1 MNTIIYT
8 DLGRYTIIL
17 YIQHGDL
24 FLFYLGELE
33 PELVTGGCYQLMIV
47 ANVLFWSR
55 ESILAL
61 LGSLSIDHLRGDPIP
76 TPLFTMIVASPQL
89 IWWVCS
95 FVGFARVPA

>member
-33 PELVTGGCYQLMIV
+33 PELVTGGGV
-47 ANVLFWSR
+47 TS
-55 ESILAL
+55 
-61 LGSLSIDHLRGDPIP
+61 
-76 TPLFTMIVASPQL
+76 
-89 IWWVCS
+89 
-95 FVGFARVPA
+95 